1 MVSRKDVDPFNNE
14 DWHDLQ
20 RYRSG
25 MPRDRAPVG
34 QLSPQ
39 PWFTA
44 PQTQRVVAALQAGG
58 QKVRFVGGCVRD
70 SLCGRPIKDVDIAT
84 PDSPETVIALLEGAG
99 LRAIPTGIAHG
110 TVTAL
115 CDGETYEVTTLR
127 EDIET
132 DGRHAVVTWTH
143 DWMADAARRDL
154 TINALSASPDGA
166 VYDYFDGLQDLAHG
180 RVRFVGRAMDRIA
193 EDALRILRFFR
204 FYGRYGRGSPNADAL
219 EACRAQ
225 VHRLKDLSG
234 ERIAQELL
242 RILAAPTAT
251 EVMLEMQGIRVLAA
265 ILPELKN
272 IGALRQLVFLE
283 TRGLRME
290 GLDADPLRRLS
301 CLITSAADAE
311 AVANRLRLS
320 NSQRHRLCAAFALEA
335 PPMEM
340 PQAEFRRILRRS
352 GGVVMA
358 DVLLHHWAEQ
368 RAIEARTNATQ
379 TEIYRSRLQDAFSW
393 EAPLFPLQGR
403 DLLAAGVAPGPEV
416 GRLLAA
422 GERYWEEQDFAPSAQ
437 QVLEHLIGA
446 SAR

>member
-44 PQTQRVVAALQAGG
+44 PQTHQVIAALQAGG
-58 QKVRFVGGCVRD
+58 KKVRFVGGCVRD
-70 SLCGRPIKDVDIAT
+70 SLAGKPVKDVDIAT

-99 LRAIPTGIAHG
+99 LRAIPTGIDHG
-110 TVTAL
+110 TITAL
-115 CDGETYEVTTLR
+115 CDGETYEITTLR
-127 EDIET
+127 EDVET
-132 DGRHAVVTWTH
+132 DGRHAVVAWTN

-154 TINALSASPDGA
+154 TINALSASPEGA

-180 RVRFVGRAMDRIA
+180 RVRFVGRAMDRIS

-204 FYGRYGRGSPNADAL
+204 FHGRYGRGSPNADAL

-225 VHRLKDLSG
+225 VAALKDLSG

-242 RILAAPTAT
+242 KILAAPSAT
-251 EVMLEMQGIRVLAA
+251 EIMLAMQGIRVLAT

-283 TRGLRME
+283 TRGLCLP
-290 GLDADPLRRLS
+290 GLAPDPLRRLS
-301 CLITSAADAE
+301 CLIGSAVEAE
-311 AVANRLRLS
+311 AVADRLRLS
-320 NSQRHRLCAAFALEA
+320 NSQRHRLVAVFGL
-335 PPMEM
+335 EM
-340 PQAEFRRILRRS
+340 PPLDLPHAAFRRILRRS

-358 DVLLHHWAEQ
+358 DVLLRHWAEQ
-368 RAIEARTNATQ
+368 RAVEARTNATQ
-379 TEIYRSRLQDAFSW
+379 TEVYRQRLEDAFSW
-393 EAPLFPLQGR
+393 DAPRYPLQGR
-403 DLLAAGVAPGPEV
+403 DLLAAGLPPGPEL

-422 GERYWEEQDFAPSAQ
+422 GERYWEEQDFAPSAADI
-437 QVLEHLIGA
+437 LAHLLGA
-446 SAR
+446 PA